1 MVCII
6 DDRED
11 VWDFAPN
18 LITVKPYRFFKG
30 TGDINDPFLNKDAS
44 TPTNAKDELEEPRK
58 NDGTDGDE
66 FDTTGRSAKDYSCKD
81 KEENNISRIDGQN
94 KMLSDSDCKGG
105 QDDYKH
111 VDDEKGGVSDPA
123 ESGIQDG
130 IDTDCHPN
138 GRLIKIFS
146 PLSVSQALFS
156 LLEVEILVIT

>member
-30 TGDINDPFLNKDAS
+30 TGDINDPFLNKGVP
-44 TPTNAKDELEEPRK
+44 TPTNAKDESEEPKK
-58 NDGTDGDE
+58 NEGPDGDK
-66 FDTTGRSAKDYSCKD
+66 FDASGRSAKDFAFKD
-81 KEENNISRIDGQN
+81 EEENIISKVDEQS
-94 KMLSDSDCKGG
+94 KMLSDSDCKEE
-105 QDDYKH
+105 QDDCKT

-130 IDTDCHPN
+130 INDDGQSN
-138 GRLIKIFS
+138 GGLIKI
-146 PLSVSQALFS
+146 PLPIRLTGTF
-156 LLEVEILVIT
+156 